1 MLAAHVTER
10 IHSVSTQR
18 EPYISCLLTESWMN
32 GIDLSPLASI
42 GGVSKQL
49 ISFIARLFK
58 MPTHQFRVPRV
69 GEQTL
74 QACDHRQVPHDHR
87 RKFSLLSRIGSS
99 VFYLGRIIF
108 VFTIIIALVSAP
120 LAHRASIILFILL
133 LVSDAVVWTHVYFL
147 HIQD

>member
-18 EPYISCLLTESWMN
+18 EPYISCLFTESWMN

-49 ISFIARLFK
+49 ISFVARVFK

-69 GEQTL
+69 REQML
-74 QACDHRQVPHDHR
+74 QVCDHRQVPHDHGGN
-87 RKFSLLSRIGSS
+87 FSLLSGIGNS
-99 VFYLGRIIF
+99 VFYLG
-108 VFTIIIALVSAP
+108 
-120 LAHRASIILFILL
+120 
-133 LVSDAVVWTHVYFL
+133 
-147 HIQD
+147 